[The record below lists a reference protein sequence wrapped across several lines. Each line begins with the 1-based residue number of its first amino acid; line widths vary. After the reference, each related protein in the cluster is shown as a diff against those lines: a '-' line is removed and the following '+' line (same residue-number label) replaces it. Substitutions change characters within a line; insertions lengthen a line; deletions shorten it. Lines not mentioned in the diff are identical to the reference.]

1 MADQSQ
7 PATTHADLLD
17 LRNERG
23 IMQEGFHFLDE
34 KRLMLAAECLKELTH
49 LETLESSAVEQRE
62 KVRQALRRV
71 VLEQGLAGARSLP
84 PALNIETDFHFLTQ
98 NFLGTSV
105 LTGDPGLLVNPVKQ
119 RNPPSETT
127 RKCAEAVVEWLRQL
141 ANIAVLTH
149 NLSDLVAD
157 YKRTERRAR
166 AIEDV
171 LLPENEEQIRDL
183 EDRLEDIDQEEAIR
197 VRLSSQAQE

>member
-1 MADQSQ
+1 MADQTQ

-49 LETLESSAVEQRE
+49 LEALEARAVEQRE

-71 VLEQGLAGARSLP
+71 ILEQGLAGTRSLP
-84 PALNIETDFHFLTQ
+84 PALEIKTDFHFLTQ

-105 LTGDPGLLVNPVKQ
+105 LTGDPGLLATPVKQ
-119 RNPPSETT
+119 RIPTSETT
-127 RKCAEAVVEWLRQL
+127 RKCADAVVEWLQQL

-149 NLSDLVAD
+149 NLTDLVAD